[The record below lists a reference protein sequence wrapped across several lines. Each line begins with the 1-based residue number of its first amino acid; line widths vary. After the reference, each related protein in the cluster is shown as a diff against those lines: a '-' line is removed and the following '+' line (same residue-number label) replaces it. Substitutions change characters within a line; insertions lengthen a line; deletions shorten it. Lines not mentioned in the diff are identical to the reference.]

1 MYIVSLTYHR
11 PIAEVDSH
19 LDGHIA
25 RLKTY
30 FQDGTFIASGRKIP
44 HRRRDPA
51 KGIDRARLD
60 AIPPKIPSTP
70 WLTTRS
76 PTLAPPPPPPVSRRW
91 PDYKTL

>member
-30 FQDGTFIASGRKIP
+30 FQDGTFIASGRKNPRTGGVIP
-44 HRRRDPA
+44 P
-51 KGIDRARLD
+51 RALTVRGWTPS
-60 AIPPKIPSTP
+60 PPKI
-70 WLTTRS
+70 LQ
-76 PTLAPPPPPPVSRRW
+76 RRGS
-91 PDYKTL
+91 LRGHRL

>member
-30 FQDGTFIASGRKIP
+30 FQDGTFIASGRKNPRTGGVIWP
-44 HRRRDPA
+44 RALTVRGWTPSAEDPFNA
-51 KGIDRARLD
+51 VAHYEVTDFSA
-60 AIPPKIPSTP
+60 
-70 WLTTRS
+70 TTAAAGFEA
-76 PTLAPPPPPPVSRRW
+76 LAG
-91 PDYKTL
+91 L

>member
-25 RLKTY
+25 WLKTY

-44 HRRRDPA
+44 HRRRDP
-51 KGIDRARLD
+51 GQGH
-60 AIPPKIPSTP
+60 
-70 WLTTRS
+70 
-76 PTLAPPPPPPVSRRW
+76 
-91 PDYKTL
+91 

>member
-44 HRRRDPA
+44 HRRRDH
-51 KGIDRARLD
+51 GQGH
-60 AIPPKIPSTP
+60 
-70 WLTTRS
+70 
-76 PTLAPPPPPPVSRRW
+76 
-91 PDYKTL
+91 